1 MVSEQGIRDGKTTIG
16 IIGLGY
22 VGLPLMMEFA
32 RAGFAVTGF
41 DTDEKKIDALNSGRS
56 YITYIPSEDVARLR
70 AAKKLSATGDLR
82 ALSQVDAVIIC
93 VPTPLTERKEPDLR
107 YVEQTSRTIS
117 RHLQK
122 GQLIVLEST
131 TYPGTTDELV
141 LPILEESGLKV
152 GQSDFYLAYS
162 PERVDPGNEK
172 FPLSKVP
179 KVVGGI
185 NAESTKL
192 AALLYDRIVERT
204 VPVTS
209 PREAEMCKLLENI
222 YRSVNI
228 ALVNE
233 MKLLCLRMGIDVWEV
248 IRAASTKPYGFST
261 FYPGPG
267 LGGHCIPID
276 PFYLAWK
283 AKEYDL
289 SMRFIELAGEV
300 NTAMPYHV
308 VDAIGRALNE
318 NERSIRGSKILL
330 LGMAYKKNVDDV
342 RESPALKIME
352 LLLERGGEV
361 DYNDPYVPQL
371 HKMRKWDFSHLSS
384 VAMDGG
390 RLAGYNCVVIV
401 TDHDCYDF
409 EKLVREATLVVDTRN
424 ATRNVKSGRE
434 KIRCC

>member
-1 MVSEQGIRDGKTTIG
+1 MVSEQGIRDKKTTVG

-185 NAESTKL
+185 NAESTRL
-192 AALLYDRIVERT
+192 ATLLYDRIVERT

-289 SMRFIELAGEV
+289 STRFIELAGEV

-308 VDAIGRALNE
+308 VDAVGRALNE

-361 DYNDPYVPQL
+361 DYNDPYVSQL

-384 VAMDGG
+384 VSMDGG
-390 RLAGYNCVVIV
+390 RLADYHCVVIV

-409 EKLVREATLVVDTRN
+409 EKLVREATLVLDTRN
-424 ATRNVKSGRE
+424 ATRNVKTGRE
-434 KIRCC
+434 KIRYC